1 MKSSNILQRQII
13 DIGDSLLMARS
24 LRSEE
29 YSQHQYRQFK
39 KVGLGP
45 VWQANFCKVTPCS
58 LRFVRF
64 PKLRFVRCAK
74 P

>member
-13 DIGDSLLMARS
+13 DICDSLLMARS

-39 KVGLGP
+39 KVGLVVSGTNHKWI
-45 VWQANFCKVTPCS
+45 VYSRQTMDHISYLHVD
-58 LRFVRF
+58 V
-64 PKLRFVRCAK
+64 
-74 P
+74 